1 MPLIKLTKLEK
12 TYYTGGVETPVLCQ
26 VSFSIEKGE
35 FVAIMGPSGSGKT
48 TLLNLIGGIDRPD
61 SGKVIEKGHP
71 LEGVSMAGR
80 VLVMPTGKGSTVGSY
95 VLYRMAKQGTA
106 PAAILCASCDTVVAV
121 GAILG
126 DIPCVDRLDPSG
138 IGDGVV
144 VSVRGE
150 EVVIGE

>member
-1 MPLIKLTKLEK
+1 MIVRGRVIRGGEARGVALVSSAAISF
-12 TYYTGGVETPVLCQ
+12 YGGV
-26 VSFSIEKGE
+26 
-35 FVAIMGPSGSGKT
+35 
-48 TLLNLIGGIDRPD
+48 DPD
-61 SGKVIEKGHP
+61 TGKVIEKGHP
-71 LEGVSMAGR
+71 LEGRSLAGR

-106 PAAILCASCDTVVAV
+106 PAAILCGTCDTVVAV